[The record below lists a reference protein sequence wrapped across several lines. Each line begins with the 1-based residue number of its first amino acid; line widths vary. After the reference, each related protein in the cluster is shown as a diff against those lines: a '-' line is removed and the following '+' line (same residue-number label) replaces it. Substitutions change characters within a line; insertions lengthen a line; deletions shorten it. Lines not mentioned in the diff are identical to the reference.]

1 MVGRKEVMINYGSW
15 LPRLHNALTIALLG
29 LLLGTC
35 APSYM
40 VPSSGQ
46 FDSRFSRQ
54 VLQAAFDGILDY
66 HIQKS
71 SPRELAVWSLE
82 GLEKLDPLL
91 QVDADPRRL
100 RLRRRNGNT
109 AYLYLPA
116 DNDVSG
122 WLATTVDG
130 IVLAREL
137 SPTLADLGGEKIID
151 HMLTSMLQNFDRFS
165 RYKNAAAA
173 DNSRAARHGFTGIG
187 VSIEKTPDGVRIV
200 TVYDAGPAAAA
211 GLIEEDIFIAV
222 DDIDTRQA
230 TPQEVAKLVRGRN
243 GTEVRITMLRG
254 EDIKRFTITRR
265 PVVPQS
271 VKLRRQDGFA
281 IVRLTSFNKGTTKAL
296 RQAIRQDSRQNG
308 KPLGLILDLRG
319 NRGGLLNQAI
329 DVSDLF
335 LGNGKILITDGR
347 NFRAKQRFT
356 AEDAELAYGVPMAV
370 LIDQRSASAT
380 EVLAAALQDNKR
392 ALLIGSR
399 TFGKGTVQTVIRLPD
414 GGEMTVTWA
423 RMFAPS
429 GYALSTYGV
438 FPDICIINLASDNAG
453 NPSALRSASDEAMQL
468 LDQRRNSANLSE
480 VKQQALLASCGPKT
494 LSTANGDEAL
504 SIAKTIL
511 GNPSIANIP
520 TQ

>member
-1 MVGRKEVMINYGSW
+1 
-15 LPRLHNALTIALLG
+15 
-29 LLLGTC
+29 
-35 APSYM
+35 
-40 VPSSGQ
+40 
-46 FDSRFSRQ
+46 
-54 VLQAAFDGILDY
+54 
-66 HIQKS
+66 
-71 SPRELAVWSLE
+71 
-82 GLEKLDPLL
+82 
-91 QVDADPRRL
+91 
-100 RLRRRNGNT
+100 
-109 AYLYLPA
+109 
-116 DNDVSG
+116 
-122 WLATTVDG
+122 
-130 IVLAREL
+130 
-137 SPTLADLGGEKIID
+137 
-151 HMLTSMLQNFDRFS
+151 
-165 RYKNAAAA
+165 
-173 DNSRAARHGFTGIG
+173 
-187 VSIEKTPDGVRIV
+187 
-200 TVYDAGPAAAA
+200 
-211 GLIEEDIFIAV
+211 
-222 DDIDTRQA
+222 
-230 TPQEVAKLVRGRN
+230 
-243 GTEVRITMLRG
+243 MLRG

-335 LGNGKILITDGR
+335 LGSGKILITDGR

-453 NPSALRSASDEAMQL
+453 NPSAVRSASDEAMQL

-480 VKQQALLASCGPKT
+480 AKQQALLASCGPKT